1 MMMMMMIR
9 EDIERFMCYH
19 SSGTHVFHE
28 GHVGPTWHGGGFFY
42 QKSQHQITKQ
52 TSAIQKKVGPAR
64 VFWRVKKMFLLFMF
78 FCCCFR
84 EEIYYYS
91 YLLLCWKEMIVVGYI
106 VWSSRCLGKLNWS
119 YTCKGNTQMVLVFF
133 FRL

>member
-1 MMMMMMIR
+1 MRDSCAMIQ
-9 EDIERFMCYH
+9 
-19 SSGTHVFHE
+19 
-28 GHVGPTWHGGGFFY
+28 VGPMFSMRVMWDPLDMVGAFFTRKASI
-42 QKSQHQITKQ
+42 KSRSKRVPLK
-52 TSAIQKKVGPAR
+52 KKVGPAR

-78 FCCCFR
+78 FCRCFR
-84 EEIYYYS
+84 EEIYYYC

>member
-1 MMMMMMIR
+1 MMMMIR

-52 TSAIQKKVGPAR
+52 TSAIKKSGTRACVLEG
-64 VFWRVKKMFLLFMF
+64 KKKCFYFLCF
-78 FCCCFR
+78 FCCFR

-106 VWSSRCLGKLNWS
+106 VWSSRYLGKLNWS